1 MTEEMI
7 VSDMRDLFR
16 QGMRRQASAV
26 CVITT
31 IHDGLRHGMTATAM
45 SSVSAEPPTLLVCI
59 NRSASLHGPIKAS
72 GRFAVNL
79 LSRDHVDVAQRFSG
93 KGAREQRFEGSEWA
107 SRDGWAYLQDA
118 CASFLL
124 TTDQVVDHHSHAI
137 LIGRVEQVML
147 RRPPASPL
155 IYHDGDYAEPA
166 HLDI

>member
-1 MTEEMI
+1 MTGEMQ
-7 VSDMRDLFR
+7 DLFR
-16 QGMRRQASAV
+16 LGMRQQASAV

-31 IHDGLRHGMTATAM
+31 IHDGHKHGMTATAM

-59 NRSASLHGPIKAS
+59 NRSASLHAPVKAS

-93 KGAREQRFEGSEWA
+93 KGAREHRFDGSEWA
-107 SRDGWAYLQDA
+107 TCDGWAYLQDA

-124 TTDQVVDHHSHAI
+124 TTEQVVDHHSHAI
-137 LIGRVEQVML
+137 LIGRVERVML
-147 RRPPASPL
+147 GRPPASPL
-155 IYHDGDYAEPA
+155 IYHDGGYAQPA